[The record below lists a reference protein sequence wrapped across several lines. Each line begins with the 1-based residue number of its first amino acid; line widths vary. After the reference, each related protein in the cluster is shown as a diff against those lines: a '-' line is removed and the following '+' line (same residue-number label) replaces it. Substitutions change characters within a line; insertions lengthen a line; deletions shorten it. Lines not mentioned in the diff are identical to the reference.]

1 MSKMYKISAIG
12 IALTTLVALPLLLS
26 GDPASLSTSLT
37 VLLPLAAILTLL
49 AALSHETAPS
59 DLLSLLILLGLGLGF
74 MIVPG
79 KIGSLSL
86 GGVFVL
92 LIFLLSRQKSRSR
105 FSGLWGVGLYGFALV
120 MLMASFV
127 FSPSTGRILLLLA
140 YAVLL
145 PTCPLHGASIVTF
158 SRLGGIFPS
167 FFALFLPA
175 LGLKGILGILAE
187 LPPQLMGIV
196 SIFALI
202 GALYGGVR
210 ALVQTHIRPRLAY
223 AGLTFWS
230 ILWWYLAGTGIG
242 TAPAIL
248 YFCAI
253 GLTMQGLF
261 LSGQVLEARHGDL
274 DLNQLGGVAR
284 VMPRFGILLSLLVA
298 AAMGLPFFGS
308 FTALF
313 SMATSPA
320 ITLSWSVSA
329 VLLAWFLASWHFPL
343 FMQRILLGPS
353 KPGRIYRDLVPSETF
368 SLTLIVAL
376 IVMLGIA
383 PDALFGPEFSLQ
395 QSPAVQEA
403 KSKFR

>member
-1 MSKMYKISAIG
+1 MAKRYKISAIG
-12 IALTTLVALPLLLS
+12 IALATLIVLPVLLS
-26 GDPASLSTSLT
+26 GEAASLSAPLT
-37 VLLPLAAILTLL
+37 LLLPLAAILTLL

-59 DLLSLLILLGLGLGF
+59 DLLTLLIFLGLGLGF

-79 KIGSLSL
+79 KIGHLSL
-86 GGVFVL
+86 GGVFIVLILL
-92 LIFLLSRQKSRSR
+92 LIRQKSRSR
-105 FSGLWGVGLYGFALV
+105 FSELWGVGLYGFALV
-120 MLMASFV
+120 MLIASLV
-127 FSPSTGRILLLLA
+127 SSPSTGRILLLLT

-158 SRLGGIFPS
+158 SRLGGILPN

-175 LGLKGILGILAE
+175 LGLKGVLGILAE

-253 GLTMQGLF
+253 ALTMQGLF
-261 LSGQVLEARHGDL
+261 LSGQVLETRHGEL
-274 DLNQLGGVAR
+274 HLNQLGGVAR

-298 AAMGLPFFGS
+298 AAMGLPLFGS

-313 SMATSPA
+313 AMATSPE
-320 ITLSWSVSA
+320 ITLSWGVA
-329 VLLAWFLASWHFPL
+329 VVLLAWLLASWHFPL
-343 FMQRILLGPS
+343 FMQRILLGPA
-353 KPGRIYRDLVPSETF
+353 KPGRIYRDLVPSETL
-368 SLTLIVAL
+368 SLTLIVAM
-376 IVMLGIA
+376 IVILGIA

-395 QSPAVQEA
+395 QSLVVHDA
-403 KSKFR
+403 KPR